1 MQIRA
6 KDESGMNSLT
16 STLGSGD
23 ALKNKLNTE
32 LTSAGLEEA
41 TAMTNPAKAKKKEE
55 VELEDESSSGC
66 RQSPLW
72 ALAPLAALGAMAI

>member
-16 STLGSGD
+16 STLGSGG
-23 ALKNKLNTE
+23 ALKDKLNKE

-41 TAMTNPAKAKKKEE
+41 TAMTNPTKAKKEEE
-55 VELEDESSSGC
+55 VELESSSGC
-66 RQSPLW
+66 SQSPLW
-72 ALAPLAALGAMAI
+72 VLAPLAALGAMAI

>member
-6 KDESGMNSLT
+6 KDESGMSSLT

-23 ALKNKLNTE
+23 ALKDKLNKE

-41 TAMTNPAKAKKKEE
+41 TAMTNPTKAKKEKE

-66 RQSPLW
+66 SQSPLW

>member
-1 MQIRA
+1 
-6 KDESGMNSLT
+6 MNSLT

-23 ALKNKLNTE
+23 ALKDKLNKE
-32 LTSAGLEEA
+32 LKDAGLEEA
-41 TAMTNPAKAKKKEE
+41 KGISDPVKYKVE
-55 VELEDESSSGC
+55 VGVMSSTGC